1 MRVMY
6 YQAPTTTKI
15 ATNIPRLF
23 LFKLPGL
30 TGKRLSI
37 TCYER
42 SNIVNDSE
50 FADGQHIL
58 TSPTIYIC
66 VIQLQ
71 LLQLY
76 RCISKKCHF
85 TLQSSISD
93 YKICCGLYKH

>member
-50 FADGQHIL
+50 FADVQHIL
-58 TSPTIYIC
+58 TSPPYTY
-66 VIQLQ
+66 V
-71 LLQLY
+71 LY
-76 RCISKKCHF
+76 SYSYHSYTDVLVKMPFH
-85 TLQSSISD
+85 SSISD
-93 YKICCGLYKH
+93 

>member
-50 FADGQHIL
+50 NRAYRTEFADVQYIL

-71 LLQLY
+71 LLQL
-76 RCISKKCHF
+76 
-85 TLQSSISD
+85 
-93 YKICCGLYKH
+93 

>member
-42 SNIVNDSE
+42 SNIVNDS
-50 FADGQHIL
+50 
-58 TSPTIYIC
+58 
-66 VIQLQ
+66 V
-71 LLQLY
+71 
-76 RCISKKCHF
+76 
-85 TLQSSISD
+85 SSGI
-93 YKICCGLYKH
+93 

>member
-50 FADGQHIL
+50 FADVQHIL

-66 VIQLQ
+66 VIRYSYYSYTDVLV
-71 LLQLY
+71 
-76 RCISKKCHF
+76 KMPFH
-85 TLQSSISD
+85 SSISD
-93 YKICCGLYKH
+93 